1 MDNIKILILG
11 SNGFI
16 GKNCKYLLKNSNYTF
31 YYAERQE
38 LDITDKPKLN
48 FIFKKFKPDIV
59 INCCGMI
66 GSSISN
72 KEIEQFSI
80 LNNNLILNTN
90 ILDCCKTHFV
100 KKLILFNTYR
110 LFSNDIIDNYTEE
123 HLLYNF
129 NIKNDNLGYLLSKQM
144 MDIQVKLLNNCDAK
158 MKIITLILPN
168 IFGNYDTFSI
178 NSRIV
183 PAFIV
188 KTNIAKTQDTDIYIN
203 ANENTQVNIIYIND
217 IVNIINKCIQEDD
230 IDGNIIVFNTKN
242 ILTLK
247 ELSSYIRDL
256 TNFKN
261 KIIFNND
268 LEYKKSNLMNPDIS
282 KFNHYFKDFIFTEL
296 NYSLKETL
304 MNYLYLLENNNNQ
317 SYEF

>member
-16 GKNCKYLLKNSNYTF
+16 GKNCKYLLKNSKYIF

-38 LDITDKPKLN
+38 LDISDKPKLN
-48 FIFKKFKPDIV
+48 IIFEKFKPDIV
-59 INCCGMI
+59 INCCGII
-66 GSSISN
+66 GSSVSN

-80 LNNNLILNTN
+80 LNKNLILNTN
-90 ILDCCKTHFV
+90 ILECCKTYFV

-110 LFSNDIIDNYTEE
+110 LFSNNIIDNYTEE

-129 NIKNDNLGYLLSKQM
+129 NITNDNVGYLLSKQL
-144 MDIQVKLLNNCDAK
+144 MDIQVKLLNNCDTK

-168 IFGNYDTFSI
+168 IFGKYDTFSV

-183 PAFIV
+183 PAIIV
-188 KTNIAKTQDTDIYIN
+188 KTSIAKTQDTDICIN
-203 ANENTQVNIIYIND
+203 ANENTQVNIIYVND
-217 IVNIINKCIQEDD
+217 IVNIINNCIQDDD
-230 IDGNIIVFNTKN
+230 INGNIIIFNTKN
-242 ILTLK
+242 IVTLK
-247 ELSSYIRDL
+247 ELSYCIRDL

-282 KFNHYFKDFIFTEL
+282 KFNNYFKDFVFTNL
-296 NYSLKETL
+296 NYSLKETII
-304 MNYLYLLENNNNQ
+304 NYTENNN
-317 SYEF
+317 S